1 MLLMNGSN
9 YKIISA
15 RQKEIATDILTQ
27 WQGNEYGTP
36 LLPISHRKVEK
47 VDYIMRIPPI
57 LAIFL
62 LHPRNLE
69 PRHDP
74 GPQLLA
80 STIQVLITNIQN
92 KYKQKHFPTRWLASN
107 QVDILSLP
115 PRWKILKQ
123 YDNMTNIPGLVNF
136 LESWPTSP
144 SKDSKRCLLRS
155 LLHHSGAA
163 QPMLLQ
169 CGHLHKVTK
178 AYMLMIHI
186 MIAFTRISCLYCWPV
201 SNKTSIF
208 WGSLETVSE
217 VWQTFQ
223 LVTSQQRMCIFCKAP
238 ASQVSF
244 NQNI

>member
-1 MLLMNGSN
+1 MILGRNCWHQVL
-9 YKIISA
+9 KTIILNKS
-15 RQKEIATDILTQ
+15 
-27 WQGNEYGTP
+27 
-36 LLPISHRKVEK
+36 
-47 VDYIMRIPPI
+47 
-57 LAIFL
+57 IFL
-62 LHPRNLE
+62 
-69 PRHDP
+69 
-74 GPQLLA
+74 
-80 STIQVLITNIQN
+80 
-92 KYKQKHFPTRWLASN
+92 TRWLASI
-107 QVDILSLP
+107 QVDILSPP
-115 PRWKILKQ
+115 PRWKILKERRL
-123 YDNMTNIPGLVNF
+123 NIPGLVNF

-186 MIAFTRISCLYCWPV
+186 MIAFTRISCLYWPV